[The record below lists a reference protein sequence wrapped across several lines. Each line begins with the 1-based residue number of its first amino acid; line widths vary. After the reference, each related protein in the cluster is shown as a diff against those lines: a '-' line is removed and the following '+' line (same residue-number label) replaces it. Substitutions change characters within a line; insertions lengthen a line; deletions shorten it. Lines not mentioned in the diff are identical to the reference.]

1 MNKTEQ
7 QCQMEILEMNIK
19 YCEKRV
25 AEYCNLAFATGN
37 RSFFFKAGCYID
49 LIKQKA
55 MELDQLQKQ
64 ETRIFGRKPNGFKC
78 Y

>member
-49 LIKQKA
+49 LMHQKS
-55 MELDQLQKQ
+55 MEL
-64 ETRIFGRKPNGFKC
+64 ETVQQRESKIFGRQWNAKI
-78 Y
+78 